1 MTMNSSIHPGAR
13 PLAGDTSGRV
23 FGIRLGDFGLF
34 ASLLLSFAMAFAT
47 FFAATFVSIF
57 AILIYN
63 TSGHHTVDFANAYKW
78 IALPL
83 ALIVLAASL
92 GVLGFFWIRR
102 KVRDN

>member
-1 MTMNSSIHPGAR
+1 MDSRTPLERTAAVNAGAS
-13 PLAGDTSGRV
+13 SGRL

-34 ASLLLSFAMAFAT
+34 ASLLLSFALAFAS

-63 TSGHHTVDFANAYKW
+63 TAGHHAVDLADAYKL

-83 ALIVLAASL
+83 GLLVLALSL
-92 GVLGFFWIRR
+92 AVLGFFWVRR
-102 KVRDN
+102 KVRGS